1 MKHSITA
8 IVPNYNES
16 EYIETSIK
24 KLLEVDEVEEIIIVD
39 DSSTDNSLDIIKDLV
54 KKNSKVRFIELS
66 KNSGKGNAIKS
77 AFSLVKTTYTVIHD
91 SDLEYDPSDIKLLIS
106 KINLSKKNLILGSRF
121 KNNSSERIYLRTF
134 YANKII
140 SLVFSIVYG
149 IRITDVATCYK
160 LMPSKFLKT
169 TTFNEN
175 GFAIE
180 IEMLAKFLKFNREVS
195 EVEINYKPRSYQQ
208 GKKIK
213 FLDGIRYLFAII
225 RYRFTW

>member
-16 EYIETSIK
+16 EFLETSISR
-24 KLLEVDEVEEIIIVD
+24 LLEVDEIEEIIIVD
-39 DSSTDNSLDIIKDLV
+39 DSSTDNSLEIIKDIV
-54 KKNSKVRFIELS
+54 KKNSKVQFIKLS

-91 SDLEYDPSDIKLLIS
+91 SDLEYDPMDIKLLIS
-106 KINLSKKNLILGSRF
+106 KIDLSKENLILGSRF
-121 KNNSSERIYLRTF
+121 KNNNSERIYLRTF
-134 YANKII
+134 YANKLI

-160 LMPSKFLKT
+160 LMPSKFLQT

-175 GFAIE
+175 GFSIE

-213 FLDGIRYLFAII
+213 FIDGIRYLFAIL
-225 RYRFTW
+225 RYRYK

>member
-160 LMPSKFLKT
+160 LMPSKFLQT

>member
-1 MKHSITA
+1 M
-8 IVPNYNES
+8 
-16 EYIETSIK
+16 
-24 KLLEVDEVEEIIIVD
+24 
-39 DSSTDNSLDIIKDLV
+39 
-54 KKNSKVRFIELS
+54 
-66 KNSGKGNAIKS
+66 
-77 AFSLVKTTYTVIHD
+77 VKTTYTVIHD

-160 LMPSKFLKT
+160 LMPSKFLQT